1 MKAVIM
7 AGGEGTR
14 LRAVTGGAPKPLVP
28 LLGRTMLEHVLHL
41 LIKHGFDEVCISLRY
56 RAEEIIRRLP
66 DGGELGIK
74 LQYRVE
80 PEPLGTAGGVKN
92 CADFYGEEDFLVMS
106 ADAACDF
113 DLAGL
118 MRVHRERGALATLA
132 LHPSPDPLAYGL
144 AVTDADGRIRGF
156 VEKPTWERVVTNLV
170 STGIYV
176 ISPRAMDYVPRG
188 TPFDFARDLF
198 PRLIER
204 GELIRGVEMRG
215 YWRDIGS
222 PASYYRACLDV
233 LEGRVELTPG
243 AAFAAAIAP
252 PGALL
257 SAEPPQGG
265 TADDCAALICPCR
278 DRAGL
283 MRALSEAMLEYGADY
298 SDGLTLTRPRYRLHI
313 APRRGESAVRVDVSS
328 ADAELARAVAVSA
341 AELIAALDTS
351 PDTSTPLP

>member
-28 LLGRTMLEHVLHL
+28 LLGRTMLEHVML
-41 LIKHGFDEVCISLRY
+41 LLKKHGFDEVCVTLRY

-66 DGGELGIK
+66 DGGEFGIK

-80 PEPLGTAGGVKN
+80 PQPLGTAGGVKN
-92 CADFYGEEDFLVMS
+92 CEDFYGDEDFLVMS

-118 MRVHRERGALATLA
+118 MRAHRERAALATLA
-132 LHPSPDPLAYGL
+132 LHRAPDPLAYGL
-144 AVTDADGRIRGF
+144 VVTDADGRIRGF

-176 ISPRAMDYVPRG
+176 ISPRAMAQVPRG

-198 PRLIER
+198 PRLIAR
-204 GELIRGVEMRG
+204 GEALYGVEPRG

-222 PASYYRACLDV
+222 PASYYRACLDA
-233 LEGRVELTPG
+233 LEGRLELTPG
-243 AAFAAAIAP
+243 AAFAAAPTP
-252 PGALL
+252 PRGAAL
-257 SAEPPQGG
+257 SAEPPGG
-265 TADDCAALICPCR
+265 TADYCGALVCPCR
-278 DRAGL
+278 DRAAL

-298 SDGLTLTRPRYRLHI
+298 SDGLTLARGEYRLHI
-313 APRRGESAVRVDVSS
+313 APQRDESALRVDVASH
-328 ADAELARAVAVSA
+328 DAELARAVAVSA
-341 AELIAALDTS
+341 AEIIAALDN
-351 PDTSTPLP
+351 